1 MRAAL
6 LLFTALPVMAAEL
19 PVVSVTLSNAGL
31 AQIERRGAVPA
42 NEPVVL
48 RAPTRDV
55 DDLLKSL
62 VVLDPAGT
70 VEGARLPAQDAAT
83 EAFRG
88 LPVGPEDFATR
99 VSLLRALRGQQV
111 EAGGFVGRLADA
123 EEVDEGVRIAI
134 ITENGLASAIV
145 REGEELR
152 LRDGALARRIRR
164 AADALAA
171 VRTEDQRRIE
181 IALRADRTRDVSLLS
196 VTGAPLW
203 KPSWRL
209 LVPEGRGEARLLG
222 WAVIENRSGTDWE
235 GVRLS
240 LVSGNPAAYRQALYT
255 PIDVPRQEIAVRGA
269 EAVNVRPD
277 TGARPAP
284 PPPPV
289 PAMAAAPMPRSA
301 RGAMAEVQRM
311 RDSVAVQPETEMVSS
326 IGRVAFTLPA
336 PVTVR
341 SGETAN
347 VPFLDARIPAERI
360 WWVQDLGARNPLL
373 AVRLTNGTGS
383 ALPDGIVTV
392 FGTDGAETGAFLGDS
407 ELQALP
413 ASDSRV
419 LAFGRDR
426 DVHITH
432 AASTTERPVGVEL
445 QRGRVVISAVRRD
458 ENAFAI
464 DPRGARG
471 KLVIDL
477 PARPGAKPDFA
488 VQAEGDFGLRHEATL
503 DGAPATLRFGFER
516 DTKVELPLW
525 DPGFRPFA
533 ALDSWRGFDVEAEAA
548 RLPGGP
554 GTLERLRQVLERM
567 PQDAKG
573 RDILASVITDL
584 GDVRGKLDA
593 SRAAIRAYLTA
604 DAALDRARQAVEDR
618 SGPQKEEARRRLNEA
633 SLAADR
639 AGAAADAAWNAWRQ
653 AAEKLLAR
661 ESRS

>member
-6 LLFTALPVMAAEL
+6 LLCVALPAMAAEL

-31 AQIERRGAVPA
+31 AQIERRGAVPPT
-42 NEPVVL
+42 EPVVL
-48 RAPTRDV
+48 SAPTQDV

-70 VEGARLPAQDAAT
+70 VEGVRLPAQDVAE

-88 LPVGPEDFATR
+88 LPVRPDDFATR
-99 VSLLRALRGQQV
+99 VALLKALRGQQV
-111 EAGGFVGRLADA
+111 EAGGFLGRLADA
-123 EEVDEGVRIAI
+123 EETDEGVRLAI
-134 ITENGLASAIV
+134 ITDTGLATAIV
-145 REGEELR
+145 REGEEVR
-152 LRDGALARRIRR
+152 LHDAALAQRIRR

-181 IALRADRTRDVSLLS
+181 IALKADRARDVSLLS

-209 LVPEGRGEARLLG
+209 LVPEGQGEARLLG

-235 GVRLS
+235 HVRLA

-255 PIDVPRQEIAVRGA
+255 PIDVPRQQIPVRAA
-269 EAVNVRPD
+269 EDVTVRPD
-277 TGARPAP
+277 TGPRPAP
-284 PPPPV
+284 PPA
-289 PAMAAAPMPRSA
+289 PAAMSAMPMPR
-301 RGAMAEVQRM
+301 AMVPQGEAAERM
-311 RDSVAVQPETEMVSS
+311 RDAVATQPETEVQSS

-347 VPFLDARIPAERI
+347 VPFLDARVPAERI

-373 AVRLTNGTGS
+373 AVRITNGTGS

-392 FGTDGAETGAFLGDS
+392 FGTDGAEAGAFLGDS
-407 ELQALP
+407 EMRAI
-413 ASDSRV
+413 AADEARI

-426 DVHITH
+426 DVTMTR
-432 AASTTERPVGVEL
+432 ATSSTERPAAIEL
-445 QRGRVVISAVRRD
+445 LRGRVVVTGLRRS
-458 ENAFAI
+458 ETALAI
-464 DPRGARG
+464 DPKGARG

-477 PARPGAKPDFA
+477 PRQQGARPDFA
-488 VQAEGDFGLRHEATL
+488 VAAEGDFGLRHEAAL
-503 DGAPATLRFGFER
+503 DGSPTTLRFGFER
-516 DTKVELPLW
+516 DMRVELPLW

-533 ALDSWRGFDVEAEAA
+533 ALDTWRGFDLEASVN

-554 GTLERLRQVLERM
+554 GTLERLRQVLERL
-567 PQDAKG
+567 PEDAKG
-573 RDILASVITDL
+573 RAILVSVIEAMT
-584 GDVRGKLDA
+584 DVRAKLDA
-593 SRAAIRAYLTA
+593 ARAAIRTYGTA

-618 SGPQKEEARRRLNEA
+618 TGAQKEEARRRLNDA
-633 SLAADR
+633 SVAADR
-639 AGAAADAAWNAWRQ
+639 AGAAADAAWSTWRA
-653 AAEKLLAR
+653 AAEKLLTR
-661 ESRS
+661 EERP